1 MCVLSNTDTTIL
13 KVLLDVA
20 TGISTLAFENLAFS
34 GAIYCS
40 MLLL

>member
-40 MLLL
+40 MFLL